1 MFYFLSK
8 VLYGMVAPVSI
19 IILLLLIYLLTRIK
33 SYVYWSF
40 GLLLFFTNPFIA
52 QTVMGWYEVEPIALE
67 KTDHF
72 DAILVPSG
80 FVTSYKIDGQLR
92 VNFNDGND
100 RMLQAIDLYKRGL
113 AKRIIYTGGSDTI
126 FGDYEPE
133 AKLGKEFMVK
143 CGIPD
148 SAIWIETKSMNT
160 YQNAAFTAKMLTK
173 KDPAWQ
179 QKRYLL
185 VTAAFHM
192 YRARKCFQKQGFEV
206 TAYSSDLRSI
216 RAKDTVLNT
225 LIPNYG
231 GLQIWTYLLKEW
243 IGLLVYSMKGYI

>member
-33 SYVYWSF
+33 VYVYWAF

-52 QTVMGWYEVEPIALE
+52 QTVMGWYEVEPIVLE
-67 KTDHF
+67 KTDRF

-80 FVTSYKIDGQLR
+80 FAASYKIDEQLR
-92 VNFNDGND
+92 VNFSDGND
-100 RMLQAIDLYKRGL
+100 RMLQAIDLYKRGF

-133 AKLGKEFMVK
+133 SKLGKEFMVK

-160 YQNAAFTAKMLTK
+160 YQNAAFTAKMLTMK
-173 KDPAWQ
+173 NTAWQ

-185 VTAAFHM
+185 VTSAFHM

-216 RAKDTVLNT
+216 RAKDTILNT

-243 IGLLVYSMKGYI
+243 IGLLVYAMKGYI